1 MTGSFKDWQAAGLP
15 DAGPLPRA
23 APEAVG
29 MSSERLARIIL
40 VLRAEAE
47 AGRLPGAVLAIARRG
62 NLVLH
67 EAVGYLDADQS
78 TPMPLDAI
86 FAIASMTKPI
96 VGAAALM

>member
-1 MTGSFKDWQAAGLP
+1 MAASSEDGQAASLP
-15 DAGPLPRA
+15 NEGHLRRA

-29 MSSERLARIIL
+29 LSSERLARIVP

-62 NLVLH
+62 HLVLH

-78 TPMPLDAI
+78 IPMPRNAI